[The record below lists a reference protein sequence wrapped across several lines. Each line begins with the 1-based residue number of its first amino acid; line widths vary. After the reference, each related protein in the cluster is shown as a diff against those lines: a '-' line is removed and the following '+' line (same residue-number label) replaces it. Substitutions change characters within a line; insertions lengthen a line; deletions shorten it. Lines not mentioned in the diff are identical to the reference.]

1 MRIRHALAT
10 AITATTLAVGA
21 LAAPVQAA
29 PAAARNAGAGPSAA
43 ASASD
48 DVFYTTQATK
58 QYTCAKTTCR
68 VKRSLFKGQ
77 PLSIS
82 CYYVG
87 QSVSGNKIWY
97 YTTTWQYEY
106 WVDGYT
112 PGQHI
117 NTGADPRP
125 GVPRC

>member
-10 AITATTLAVGA
+10 TITATTLALGA
-21 LAAPVQAA
+21 LAAPAPAA
-29 PAAARNAGAGPSAA
+29 PAAAPNNATG
-43 ASASD
+43 ASATAPAND
-48 DVFYTTQATK
+48 DVFYTTQATN

-68 VKRSLFKGQ
+68 VKRKLSKGYA
-77 PLSIS
+77 LSIS

-117 NTGADPRP
+117 NTGSDPRP

>member
-1 MRIRHALAT
+1 MRIRRALAT
-10 AITATTLAVGA
+10 ATLGTALAFGA
-21 LAAPVQAA
+21 LAVPAPT
-29 PAAARNAGAGPSAA
+29 

-68 VKRSLFKGQ
+68 VKRNLFEGQ

-97 YTTTWQYEY
+97 YTTTWQYEV

-117 NTGADPRP
+117 NTGADPKP
-125 GVPRC
+125 GIPRC